1 LYVAAANYLGFLFG
15 ILQMMS
21 FNFAK
26 ARINYSA
33 LESAPNIGQLNGNLE
48 QPVANKEN
56 GNNALTITHVL
67 HPIAEFYDMLSLGG
81 SVNDA

>member
-1 LYVAAANYLGFLFG
+1 
-15 ILQMMS
+15 MMS

-33 LESAPNIGQLNGNLE
+33 LESDSNIEELSGNLE

-56 GNNALTITHVL
+56 GNNALTIAHVL

-81 SVNDA
+81 SGNDA